1 MRGWH
6 VKYNCSVTFTLFCSV
21 KFVVDHIAKPYV
33 KDQKGFDEW
42 RLEMKEISSF
52 PNVWCKM

>member
-1 MRGWH
+1 MRGGM
-6 VKYNCSVTFTLFCSV
+6 YNCSGAFTFFCSV